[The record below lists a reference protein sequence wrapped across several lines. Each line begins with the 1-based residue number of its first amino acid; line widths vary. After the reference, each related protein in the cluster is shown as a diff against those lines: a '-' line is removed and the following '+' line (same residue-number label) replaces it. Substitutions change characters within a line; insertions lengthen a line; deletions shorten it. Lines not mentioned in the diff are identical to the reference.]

1 MKSLLNWF
9 KGLRLRN
16 KANGMA
22 WICGVDRSYGGE
34 ALNGRAVRTV
44 RLRDGSKWQIEP
56 VQRFICT
63 RDTRFQCGTLILA
76 GDVAEIIAIA
86 DECLE
91 PWKETGISESEVRE
105 LYEPRITT
113 KETTS

>member
-1 MKSLLNWF
+1 MTDAPSSTVATTTAA
-9 KGLRLRN
+9 RRHQV
-16 KANGMA
+16 A
-22 WICGVDRSYGGE
+22 DR
-34 ALNGRAVRTV
+34 ACAAVHLQTQGHEDV
-44 RLRDGSKWQIEP
+44 
-56 VQRFICT
+56 
-63 RDTRFQCGTLILA
+63 RFQCGTLILA

-91 PWKETGISESEVRE
+91 PWKDTGISESEVRE